1 MCLLLGVEY
10 NVLKL
15 KSVMKDEIIK
25 LYFLLIFCSLNIKR
39 QNHHSL
45 FLAETEV
52 VVHCVNLFL
61 LDLKYHKC
69 AKYNLQI
76 FDAIGSTFDTCTC
89 TCTLNYF
96 LKTRV
101 HLKLKFGGQ
110 NLISL

>member
-1 MCLLLGVEY
+1 
-10 NVLKL
+10 
-15 KSVMKDEIIK
+15 MKDEIIK

-39 QNHHSL
+39 KNHHSL

-76 FDAIGSTFDTCTC
+76 FDAIGSKFDTC

-96 LKTRV
+96 LKTCV
-101 HLKLKFGGQ
+101 NLKLKFGSQ